1 MNKTLNFF
9 LQSQL
14 IYVLTTK
21 DREKVLKVKWVWV
34 NFNIFEVGEAT
45 QNSCSSPIVL
55 FNIGTSSSKPQWPT
69 DVMSLLSL
77 SHTTMPYIFHIPTN
91 FVMDISLMVYRD
103 LCWEDKL
110 FHWLFCSGD
119 NKKFPPQ
126 FRLADHP
133 LRDYL
138 HRSIILMFWA
148 KRLATSHSTG
158 GNKWC
163 RLLLH
168 SLSSYPLIC
177 CFTGLVSFITSYM

>member
-1 MNKTLNFF
+1 
-9 LQSQL
+9 
-14 IYVLTTK
+14 
-21 DREKVLKVKWVWV
+21 
-34 NFNIFEVGEAT
+34 
-45 QNSCSSPIVL
+45 
-55 FNIGTSSSKPQWPT
+55 
-69 DVMSLLSL
+69 MSLGQFQYFRSGWSHSEFLLFSNSSL
-77 SHTTMPYIFHIPTN
+77 QYRNKLLQPTMAYWCHVTALTFSHSPMPYIFHIPTN

-126 FRLADHP
+126 FRFADHP
-133 LRDYL
+133 LPDYP

-148 KRLATSHSTG
+148 KRLATSPSTG